1 MSNVSGRKRTWK
13 NSGLIGNRTM
23 SFAISGRNAMHWVH
37 QANWRAGHS
46 EFVIYPMV
54 EKTWIEIWIIFWTAD
69 KDMNIFT
76 AKIMFTVIV
85 SLLLSSCFFNV
96 KLAWLLQ
103 ISWDD
108 SLYYCVQLSVT
119 LHLLILIYITR
130 SLSTN
135 ALITFAHLSFSSK
148 LITQGTFTAIACS
161 CVDTCTV

>member
-1 MSNVSGRKRTWK
+1 MNNLGGWKRTWK
-13 NSGLIGNRTM
+13 NSGLIGNRILT
-23 SFAISGRNAMHWVH
+23 FAISGRKAIHWAN
-37 QANWRAGHS
+37 QANWRASHS

-54 EKTWIEIWIIFWTAD
+54 EKTWIEIWIKFWTAD

-76 AKIMFTVIV
+76 AKIMFTGIV
-85 SLLLSSCFFNV
+85 SLLLSSSFFNV

-108 SLYYCVQLSVT
+108 SLYYCAQLSVT
-119 LHLLILIYITR
+119 LHLLIVIYITR

-148 LITQGTFTAIACS
+148 LITQRTFTAIACS
-161 CVDTCTV
+161 CVNTCTV

>member
-1 MSNVSGRKRTWK
+1 MNNLRGWKRTWK

-108 SLYYCVQLSVT
+108 SLYYCAQLSVT

-130 SLSTN
+130 SLSIN

-148 LITQGTFTAIACS
+148 LITQRTFTAIACS
-161 CVDTCTV
+161 CVNTCTV